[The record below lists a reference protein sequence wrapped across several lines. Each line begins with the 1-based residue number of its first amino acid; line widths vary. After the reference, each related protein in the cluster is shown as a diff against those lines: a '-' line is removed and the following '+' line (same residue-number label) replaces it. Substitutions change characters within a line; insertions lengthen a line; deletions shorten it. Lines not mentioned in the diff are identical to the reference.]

1 MRPQFEVVE
10 VDEHVWRVG
19 FRPDPWAWS
28 DWIWAVDGRFDG
40 RWDDSAGNFRT
51 VYAGTTL
58 LGCLLEV
65 LACFRP
71 DSVLVG
77 ELEGID
83 EDDLDAEHHPT
94 TPPGSVPHNWA
105 DKRLIGT
112 ATLRGP
118 FCAVTS
124 AASIAALRPDFI
136 ASALTLGLHDFDAAA
151 LKDGRP
157 RALTQAVATA
167 LHQRTGLVGVVF
179 NSRLGDE
186 LTLFAIFERA
196 GDPSV
201 SPRLTDRRH
210 LQLTHDHPDVASA
223 FELLSL
229 IWADEPPPPMPLPIE
244 AVAGAEVWAEHT
256 TSGDPDPTAPFGA
269 ALLWWQGLLDHQENQ
284 HALRVMSFN
293 PDAWGDYSEAAGILS
308 TLSILTKVEDNPD
321 RDDIK
326 YVRFIEYS
334 GAEAGRVF
342 ADAALTDIWVVTL
355 VKREGDDW
363 WRVWGL
369 SHNHF
374 PTADKVLGL
383 G

>member
-1 MRPQFEVVE
+1 MSPQLEVVDVAE
-10 VDEHVWRVG
+10 RVWRVG

-40 RWDDSAGNFRT
+40 RWDDSDGNFRT

-71 DSVLVG
+71 DRVLAD
-77 ELEGID
+77 ELEDID
-83 EDDLDAEHHPT
+83 EDDLDVVDHPT
-94 TPPGSVPHNWA
+94 APAGSVPHDWA

-112 ATLRGP
+112 AALHGT

-124 AASIAALRPDFI
+124 AASIAALRPDFV
-136 ASALTLGLHDFDAAA
+136 ASALSFGLQDFDAAA

-167 LHQRTGLVGVVF
+167 LHKRLDLAGVVF
-179 NSRLGDE
+179 SSRLGDD
-186 LTLFAIFERA
+186 LLLFAIFERA
-196 GDPSV
+196 GEPSV
-201 SPRLTDRRH
+201 SPRLTDQQH
-210 LQLTHDHPDVASA
+210 HQLTHEHPDVASA
-223 FELLSL
+223 FDLLSL
-229 IWADEPPPPMPLPIE
+229 TWADEPPPPMPLPIE
-244 AVAGAEVWAEHT
+244 EVSGADVWANHT
-256 TSGDPDPTAPFGA
+256 NDGDPDPTTPFGA
-269 ALLWWQGLLDHQENQ
+269 ALLWWQGLFDHLEYQ

-293 PDAWGDYSEAAGILS
+293 PAAWGDFSEAAGILS
-308 TLSILTKVEDNPD
+308 SLSILTKVEDNPD
-321 RDDIK
+321 RGDIK

-342 ADAALTDIWVVTL
+342 ADAALADIWVVTL

-369 SHNHF
+369 SHNRF
-374 PTADKVLGL
+374 PTADEVLGL